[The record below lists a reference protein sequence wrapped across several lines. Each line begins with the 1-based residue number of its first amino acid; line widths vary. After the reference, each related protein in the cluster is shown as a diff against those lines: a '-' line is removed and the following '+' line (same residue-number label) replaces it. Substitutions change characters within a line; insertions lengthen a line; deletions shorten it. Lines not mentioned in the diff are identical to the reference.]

1 MSIVNEIKRLTPEEL
16 LEKRRLTLLS
26 RTHAARLQLD
36 SLSLLDSSY
45 DTCRQTLRQWRLQ
58 MLDQINKAHE
68 TSLAEL
74 NNAYEQLN
82 HFRST
87 IDNLLNEQESNDQ
100 SLVKLTHIESSL
112 NTLRQAEFSFDF
124 DRASQL
130 NGELQL
136 LKLSNPQQQFR
147 SFNKSNTKCRLLVP
161 QDRYVSDVF
170 FFDELITRIDCQTP
184 ECILVCPFDL
194 LNELLE
200 NDDEV
205 RILIDQTYL
214 PLIGTQAQRMR
225 IDYDL
230 ILLQPAQEC
239 CPQSSERV
247 IRIVCNDRTKM
258 LLCLEEI
265 YTICSQQSKIKIS
278 SNLTVHWNYCFL
290 VVPPSFNPYIP
301 VNFNRSKAHL
311 YCGYSDIPMQSHL
324 STNNDTNKTNPL
336 FPLPVA
342 NSFQTSVTSIPTLS
356 SSTSS
361 SCSQQHFDRVLM
373 PVSIHQTLPI
383 TDMQAGALLGPKGE
397 RIQQLQR
404 ETGAIVNIGDLSDEN
419 GERRK
424 RIVNIQGSQQQVNN
438 ALQAIR
444 RLLMM
449 VNNEDDGE
457 DSLKREGGK
466 SKKI

>member
-1 MSIVNEIKRLTPEEL
+1 MESHPYVSSSVSFRMSSMNEIKRLTPEEL
-16 LEKRRLTLLS
+16 LEKRRSTLLS

-58 MLDQINKAHE
+58 MLDQIHKAHE
-68 TSLAEL
+68 TSLGEL
-74 NNAYEQLN
+74 NNSYEQLN

-87 IDNLLNEQESNDQ
+87 IDNLLNEQESTDQ
-100 SLVKLTHIESSL
+100 SLAQLTHIESSL

-130 NGELQL
+130 SGELQL

-170 FFDELITRIDCQTP
+170 FYDELITRIDCQTP

-225 IDYDL
+225 MDYDL
-230 ILLQPAQEC
+230 VLLQPAQEC

-247 IRIVCNDRTKM
+247 IRIICNDRTKM
-258 LLCLEEI
+258 LTCLEEI
-265 YTICSQQSKIKIS
+265 YTICSQQGKTQTVFYMSFIKMFS
-278 SNLTVHWNYCFL
+278 
-290 VVPPSFNPYIP
+290 
-301 VNFNRSKAHL
+301 R
-311 YCGYSDIPMQSHL
+311 
-324 STNNDTNKTNPL
+324 TNIL
-336 FPLPVA
+336 
-342 NSFQTSVTSIPTLS
+342 
-356 SSTSS
+356 
-361 SCSQQHFDRVLM
+361 
-373 PVSIHQTLPI
+373 
-383 TDMQAGALLGPKGE
+383 
-397 RIQQLQR
+397 
-404 ETGAIVNIGDLSDEN
+404 
-419 GERRK
+419 
-424 RIVNIQGSQQQVNN
+424 
-438 ALQAIR
+438 
-444 RLLMM
+444 
-449 VNNEDDGE
+449 
-457 DSLKREGGK
+457 
-466 SKKI
+466 

>member
-1 MSIVNEIKRLTPEEL
+1 MNEIKRLTPEEL
-16 LEKRRLTLLS
+16 LEKRRLTLIS
-26 RTHAARLQLD
+26 RTRAARLQLD

-45 DTCRQTLRQWRLQ
+45 DTCRQTLRQWRSQ

-68 TSLAEL
+68 TSLSEL

-87 IDNLLNEQESNDQ
+87 LGNLLNEHDTNDQ
-100 SLVKLTHIESSL
+100 SLTHIESSL
-112 NTLRQAEFSFDF
+112 NTLRNAEFSFDF

-130 NGELQL
+130 DGELQL
-136 LKLSNPQQQFR
+136 LKLSNPQQQQFR

-161 QDRYVSDVF
+161 QDKYVSDVF
-170 FFDELITRIDCQTP
+170 FYDELITRIDCQTP

-194 LNELLE
+194 LNELLG
-200 NDDEV
+200 NDEEV

-214 PLIGTQAQRMR
+214 PSIGTQAQRMR
-225 IDYDL
+225 MDYDL

-247 IRIVCNDRTKM
+247 IRIICNDRTKM

-265 YTICSQQSKIKIS
+265 YTICSQQGKIRMRLLNDVELLFFFSVAPIA
-278 SNLTVHWNYCFL
+278 
-290 VVPPSFNPYIP
+290 FNPYIP
-301 VNFNRSKAHL
+301 VNYIRSKTHL
-311 YCGYSDIPMQSHL
+311 YCGYSDTPIQSHS
-324 STNNDTNKTNPL
+324 STNNDTNKTNPI
-336 FPLPVA
+336 FPLPLT
-342 NSFQTSVTSIPTLS
+342 NTFQTPITSIPSSSSSSLS
-356 SSTSS
+356 ST
-361 SCSQQHFDRVLM
+361 QQLFDRVLM
-373 PVSIHQTLPI
+373 PVSIHQTIPI

-404 ETGAIVNIGDLSDEN
+404 ETGAIVNIGDLNDEN

-444 RLLMM
+444 RLLMIAG
-449 VNNEDDGE
+449 NDDNDGE
-457 DSLKREGGK
+457 DLLKKDGGK
-466 SKKI
+466 TKKT